1 MLVAIGALIG
11 LVGVALFV
19 GVGTHLGWRLAKADH
34 KINRLLR
41 ERRPPT
47 SRYGIVTGSEVPLL
61 RTTRAQRRPYAESP
75 ISQTLS
81 LGPRRYCHTPVDSRG
96 VPAIQVV

>member
-19 GVGTHLGWRLAKADH
+19 GVGTHFGWRLAKADH

-41 ERRPPT
+41 DDAVYCEAERAEHGIYCSWNLAHAEDNTGRSSDLLREGFEPPT
-47 SRYGIVTGSEVPLL
+47 SRV
-61 RTTRAQRRPYAESP
+61 
-75 ISQTLS
+75 
-81 LGPRRYCHTPVDSRG
+81 
-96 VPAIQVV
+96 